1 MPPLN
6 YLVSETESGL
16 RIDQFLAQQSGQSRA
31 VIQEHLKELLVHLNH
46 QPVIKPA
53 TRLKT
58 GDIVVLLLKEN
69 EETSLNPV
77 QGNLDI
83 LFEDEHLLLINKA
96 QGVVVHPAAGH
107 RGDTLVHHLLF
118 YLGSSQDFTE
128 SSSFRPGIV
137 HRLDRGT
144 SGVLLIA
151 KNRKIQDSLSL
162 QFKNREVKKEY
173 EAIVWGAIKSSGT
186 LRNAIGRDRIH
197 RKKMSSKSSFKRPAE
212 TSYTPLQAF
221 RHFTHLLVR
230 PHTGRTHQIRVH
242 LSEFSHSIVG
252 DPLYGKGT
260 TQKRLHLLS
269 PELQRQLESVT
280 MTFLHASSLE
290 FTHPVTGHRHVIK
303 APRPA
308 SFELFLEL
316 LKKENTL

>member
-1 MPPLN
+1 MPPIN
-6 YLVSETESGL
+6 YLVSEKESGL

-31 VIQEHLKELLVHLNH
+31 VIQEHLKELLVHLNQ
-46 QPVIKPA
+46 QPVTKAA
-53 TRLKT
+53 TRLKM
-58 GDIVVLLLKEN
+58 GDVVVLSLKET
-69 EETSLNPV
+69 EQTHLSPI
-77 QGNLDI
+77 QGQLDI
-83 LFEDEHLLLINKA
+83 LFEDEHLLVINKA

-118 YLGSSQDFTE
+118 YLGSSQEFTE

-144 SGVLLIA
+144 SGVLLVA
-151 KNRKIQDSLSL
+151 KNRKIQDALSL

-173 EAIVWGAIKSSGT
+173 EAIVWGMVKSAGV
-186 LRNAIGRDRIH
+186 LRNAIGRDRVH

-212 TSYTPLQAF
+212 TSYLPLHTF

-269 PELQRQLESVT
+269 PTLQKHFETVT

-290 FTHPVTGHRHVIK
+290 FTHPVTRSLHIIK
-303 APRPA
+303 AQRPA
-308 SFELFLEL
+308 SFDQFLEI
-316 LKKENTL
+316 LKLENEK